1 MPKKLTPQEQ
11 IFCQNYAL
19 TGNARQSA
27 LIANYSETNAS
38 QTGSRLLKRPRV
50 QDEIKRIQATNL
62 NEGNVTREMLQ
73 AFYIGIMR
81 DQKNTVDQRLKASD
95 FLNKLLGFYRRD
107 LDILLNMDASEL
119 QQRIER
125 FKGDVIDTGH
135 KLIDNG

>member
-1 MPKKLTPQEQ
+1 MPKKLTSQEQ